1 MDWLTQGGKQTTI
14 HLVKGIA
21 MLNKLSQITLACGA
35 SWLLAGTAQAADGQI
50 QFTGS
55 VTDNA
60 CTITTGD
67 VNKSVTMD
75 AVRIADFGATVG
87 STAKPKEFSISL
99 DNCSFATMKNVA
111 ITFSGQQDASDPTL
125 LGLTGENQVKGIAI
139 KIADARN
146 GNAVP
151 LNAATADYKLRAQS
165 NTFNFTA
172 AYVRTAADV
181 TTGTGD
187 AAVTTSGIGTGQ
199 VNALASFDVTYK

>member
-1 MDWLTQGGKQTTI
+1 
-14 HLVKGIA
+14 

-35 SWLLAGTAQAADGQI
+35 CWLLAGTAQAADGQI

-60 CTITTGD
+60 CTIKTGD
-67 VNKSVTMD
+67 ESKSVTLD
-75 AVRIADFGATVG
+75 PVRIADFGKTVG
-87 STAKPKEFSISL
+87 ATAKPKAFSISL
-99 DNCSFATMKNVA
+99 DNCSTATKKNVA
-111 ITFSGQQDASDPTL
+111 ITFSGQEDASDSTL
-125 LGLTGENQVKGIAI
+125 LGLTGENQVTGIAI
-139 KIADARN
+139 KIADART

-151 LNAATADYKLRAQS
+151 LNTATADYDLRAMS
-165 NTFNFTA
+165 NTFNVTA

-187 AAVTTSGIGTGQ
+187 DAVTTSGIGTGQ

>member
-1 MDWLTQGGKQTTI
+1 
-14 HLVKGIA
+14 

-35 SWLLAGTAQAADGQI
+35 CWLLAGTVQAADGQI
-50 QFTGS
+50 QFNGS

-75 AVRIADFGATVG
+75 PVRIADFGPTVG
-87 STAKPKEFSISL
+87 ATAKPKEFSISL
-99 DNCSFATMKNVA
+99 DNCSFATKKNVA

-125 LGLTGENQVKGIAI
+125 LGLTGSSQVKGIAI
-139 KIADARN
+139 QIADART
-146 GNAVP
+146 GNKVP
-151 LNAATADYKLRAQS
+151 LNTATADYDLRTQT
-165 NTFNFTA
+165 NTFDFTA
-172 AYVRTAADV
+172 AYVRTVADV